1 MKFRYGHLLHFAA
14 AVATVAAI
22 CIGCASV
29 GTPDGGRFDDE
40 PPIFTGSTPK
50 RNATGVSP
58 KSVTL
63 DFNELVKIEK
73 ASEKVVVSPPMTE
86 QPDIQINN
94 KKIQIR
100 FKDSLKTNTT
110 YSIDFADAIVDN
122 NEGNPLGDFCFSF
135 STGEQLDTMEVSGYV
150 LNASDLEPVKGILVG
165 IHSNLEDSAFTS
177 KPLERISHTDS
188 EGHFVIRGIAPGSY
202 RIYALQDMDQNYMF
216 SQKSER
222 IAWYDSLIVP
232 SSEQRFREDSVWN
245 DNHELDSLKLV
256 RYTRFMPDD
265 IVLRSFV
272 ERPVMQYM
280 TLHERK
286 THEKMTIGFAIPM
299 DSLPKLKGLNFDE
312 SDAFIIEKNKDNDT
326 IVYWMQDTLLY
337 YRDTLTVSLTY
348 NVPDSVGNMVEQ
360 TDTLSFVPAK
370 SRARVLSDAARKA
383 EEREKELEKELRRME
398 KAGDSIG
405 IAHLYD
411 VKIKFLDAKFNLS
424 STMNVNDEITLEFPE
439 PVLPFEPDSVI
450 HVQHKVD
457 SLYEPMRMV
466 LVQDSLNI
474 RQFRLYAEWRP
485 GEQYKISMDSAQ
497 IYGIYGLFNNKFEQE
512 VKMQE
517 LKQYSTFTVKVR
529 NPKPGYTVQLYTGK
543 DKVVRTDTLTNG
555 AATFFFLTPGK
566 YYVRMF
572 NDINRNGI
580 WDTGD
585 YALKQQPEEMF
596 YLNKLFE
603 LKQNWDHETEMWNVK
618 DEPLFKQKPDD
629 AKSQKSEAR
638 KEQKSKNVERD
649 KKMADEQAKKQQRK
663 EDRRKKNAD
672 KKKGVK

>member
-1 MKFRYGHLLHFAA
+1 MKFRSGYLMHFAA
-14 AVATVAAI
+14 AAATVAAN

-29 GTPDGGRFDDE
+29 GTPDGGRFDDM
-40 PPIFTGSTPK
+40 PPVFTGSTPK
-50 RNATGVSP
+50 RNATGVTA

-63 DFNELVKIEK
+63 DFNEIVKIEN
-73 ASEKVVVSPPMTE
+73 AAEKVVVSPPMTE

-135 STGEQLDTMEVSGYV
+135 STGEKLDTMEVSGYV

-165 IHSNLEDSAFTS
+165 IHSSLEDSAFTA

-188 EGHFVIRGIAPGSY
+188 EGHFVIRGIAPGTY
-202 RIYALQDMDQNYMF
+202 RVYALQDMDQNYTF

-232 SSEQRFREDSVWN
+232 SSELRFREDSIWN
-245 DNHELDSLKLV
+245 EKHELDSLKLV

-265 IVLRSFV
+265 IVLRAFT
-272 ERPVMQYM
+272 ERPVQQYM
-280 TLHERK
+280 TVRERK
-286 THEKMTIGFAIPM
+286 THEKFTLGFAIPM
-299 DSLPKLKGLNFDE
+299 DTLPKLKGMNFDE
-312 SDAFIIEKNKDNDT
+312 KDAFIIEKNKDNDT

-337 YRDTLTVSLTY
+337 YQDTLRFSLAY
-348 NVPDSVGNMVEQ
+348 NVLDSAGNVMERM
-360 TDTLSFVPAK
+360 DTLSLVPAK

-383 EEREKELEKELRRME
+383 EERQKELEKELRRME

-405 IAHLYD
+405 IAHLFD
-411 VKIKFLDAKFNLS
+411 VKIKFLDAKLNAS
-424 STMNVNDEITLEFPE
+424 ASMNVNDEITLEFPE
-439 PVLPFEPDSVI
+439 PVIPFIADSVI
-450 HVQHKVD
+450 HIKHKVD
-457 SLYEPMRMV
+457 SLYEPMRMA
-466 LVQDSLNI
+466 LIQDSLNI
-474 RQFRLYAEWRP
+474 RMFKLYAEWRP
-485 GEQYKISMDSAQ
+485 GEEYMITVDSAG
-497 IYGIYGLFNNKFEQE
+497 IHGIYGLFNNKIEQA

-517 LKQYSTFTVKVR
+517 LKQYSTFTVNVR

-543 DKVVRTDTLTNG
+543 DKVVRTEKLTDG
-555 AATFFFLTPGK
+555 AVTFFFLTPGK

-572 NDINRNGI
+572 NDINGNGL

-585 YALKQQPEEMF
+585 YTLKQQPEEMF
-596 YLNKLFE
+596 YLNKVFE
-603 LKQNWDHETEMWNVK
+603 LKQNWDHETEPWYVL
-618 DEPLFKQKPDD
+618 DEPLFKQKPDE

-638 KEQKSKNVERD
+638 KEHKSKNIERD
-649 KKMADEQAKKQQRK
+649 KKIAEEQAKKYKRK
-663 EDRRKKNAD
+663 DDRKKKNSER
-672 KKKGVK
+672 KKTVK